1 MLRNKLLLGSAVSIA
16 VLSVGSATAMAESFR
31 QSTDVQWT
39 NIVNVQL
46 SQNITVNKSLD
57 IAGSI
62 QISGSIEV
70 DGLAQAT
77 VDNKQIM
84 KGNDV
89 QFEDYQNAYVPSFS
103 GQAAFWEPAV
113 NDAANGAAPAIY
125 DNNASVGQ
133 NTLSVATGNIGLN
146 VAAGDY
152 NMQENV
158 ASIAAA
164 LSDDPGLDGAAEAQV
179 FSLQSLKNN
188 GFNNER
194 PDASPSASPVSAG
207 FEVENTVITNDATV
221 GNNALTG
228 ASGNIGVNVAAG
240 AFNQQKNAL
249 AMASID
255 RGVLAEAH
263 AAIQQTSR
271 NNESVHENTV
281 NNASIGDNSLVG
293 ATGNIGVNIAAGV
306 GNQQLNSLSVAS
318 AVLISAV
325 APTPPPGNTGGGG
338 TGGPS

>member
-1 MLRNKLLLGSAVSIA
+1 MLRNKLLLGGAAIAMFSLSSA
-16 VLSVGSATAMAESFR
+16 AMAESFS
-31 QSTDVQWT
+31 QSTQVGWT
-39 NIVNVQL
+39 NNVNVSLTQY
-46 SQNITVNKSLD
+46 ITVSKYLD
-57 IAGSI
+57 INGSI
-62 QISGSIEV
+62 SINGSIDV
-70 DGLAQAT
+70 DGMAQAT
-77 VDNKQIM
+77 VDNKQINS
-84 KGNDV
+84 GNSV
-89 QFEDYQNAYVPSFS
+89 QFEDYQNVNMATDT
-103 GQAAFWEPAV
+103 FWEPELGSSGL
-113 NDAANGAAPAIY
+113 GAAPAIY

-133 NTLSVATGNIGLN
+133 NTLSAATGNIGLN

-152 NMQENV
+152 NQQENV

-164 LSDDPGLDGAAEAQV
+164 LSDSASLNGAAEAQV
-179 FSLQSLKNN
+179 FSLQSLRNS
-188 GFNNER
+188 GFNDER
-194 PDASPSASPVSAG
+194 AIIGDTQAPVSAG

-228 ASGNIGVNVAAG
+228 VSGNVGVNVAAG

-271 NNESVHENTV
+271 NNSSYHENTV

-306 GNQQLNSLSVAS
+306 GNQQLNSLSVSS
-318 AVLISAV
+318 AVLISDT
-325 APTPPPGNTGGGG
+325 PTTPPPTTGGGG
-338 TGGPS
+338 GGGGSVPG